1 MKAIHDELPEKFN
14 GEQGYCNVYNFHF
27 ISHYVGTVVLLD
39 TKVPT
44 IMLWCRLLCI
54 NWVESIKHTHQNDGK
69 VRYSKLYVYVY
80 GNVYISYNIVFI
92 EPVGVG

>member
-1 MKAIHDELPEKFN
+1 MKAIHDELPEKFD

-44 IMLWCRLLCI
+44 IVLWCQLLCI
-54 NWVESIKHTHQNDGK
+54 NWVESIKPIHQNDGK
-69 VRYSKLYVYVY
+69 VRYSKLY

>member
-1 MKAIHDELPEKFN
+1 MKAIHDELPEKFD

-44 IMLWCRLLCI
+44 IVL
-54 NWVESIKHTHQNDGK
+54 
-69 VRYSKLYVYVY
+69 
-80 GNVYISYNIVFI
+80 
-92 EPVGVG
+92 